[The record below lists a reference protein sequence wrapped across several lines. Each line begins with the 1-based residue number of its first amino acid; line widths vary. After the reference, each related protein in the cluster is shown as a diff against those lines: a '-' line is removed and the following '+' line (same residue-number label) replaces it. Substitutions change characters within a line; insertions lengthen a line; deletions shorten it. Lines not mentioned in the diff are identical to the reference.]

1 MRSLLKESDLF
12 ESTKP
17 KKIHKE
23 RVVFRDFSGSV
34 YVCWFQALLHMN
46 CINLSCEV

>member
-17 KKIHKE
+17 NKIHKE
-23 RVVFRDFSGSV
+23 RVVFRVQRFLWLCLCVLISSTLAHEL
-34 YVCWFQALLHMN
+34 Y
-46 CINLSCEV
+46 